1 MVRCYSYT
9 RFSTPV
15 QASGDSLRR
24 QTERSLAWAK
34 SHGHVLDDSLH
45 LHDAGVSAWKGDNLT
60 SGKLGGF
67 IKACDEG
74 TVERG
79 SILIIESLD
88 RLSRQGVRLALRLF
102 LDILER
108 GITIVTLQPEHIFE
122 NDTLDEMSL
131 IIAIV
136 VMGRANEESAM
147 KSYRGKA
154 SWESKRKQASIRK
167 ITAKCPL
174 WMILSEDKTHFDLIS
189 ERVDAVKKIFELSCS
204 GLGGMKIVKYLHA
217 HVPPFKKVWSKTSIR
232 RILSDRSVLGEYQ
245 PHTGSV
251 KHKNRKPIGEPL
263 LNYYPRIISDDVF
276 YHAQKSLKDNLV
288 QRGRKG
294 NNITNLFTGLVRD
307 TFGGIMA
314 VVSKDRRVLVS
325 YEATRGRGD
334 FVSFPYEFFEIG
346 IMRWL
351 KELRSE
357 DVITHKRDVNDKLAA
372 SQGKL
377 DALTD
382 RISKIKRELKSE
394 DDIEPLMAILRE
406 LDNDRKMLVKEIA
419 TIKEQLA
426 STNDIGS
433 TQDLIHIMD
442 TTEEPSELRQR
453 IKARI
458 RDLIS
463 SIVVDIK
470 VIGQSRWA
478 LVEIT
483 LTSGIK
489 RWVLMMYSKGN
500 PAFWHQSVNSR
511 DDLLPLLKQHGLWCH
526 SPMRGE
532 TE

>member
-1 MVRCYSYT
+1 
-9 RFSTPV
+9 
-15 QASGDSLRR
+15 
-24 QTERSLAWAK
+24 
-34 SHGHVLDDSLH
+34 
-45 LHDAGVSAWKGDNLT
+45 
-60 SGKLGGF
+60 
-67 IKACDEG
+67 
-74 TVERG
+74 
-79 SILIIESLD
+79 
-88 RLSRQGVRLALRLF
+88 
-102 LDILER
+102 
-108 GITIVTLQPEHIFE
+108 
-122 NDTLDEMSL
+122 
-131 IIAIV
+131 
-136 VMGRANEESAM
+136 
-147 KSYRGKA
+147 
-154 SWESKRKQASIRK
+154 
-167 ITAKCPL
+167 
-174 WMILSEDKTHFDLIS
+174 
-189 ERVDAVKKIFELSCS
+189 
-204 GLGGMKIVKYLHA
+204 
-217 HVPPFKKVWSKTSIR
+217 
-232 RILSDRSVLGEYQ
+232 
-245 PHTGSV
+245 
-251 KHKNRKPIGEPL
+251 
-263 LNYYPRIISDDVF
+263 
-276 YHAQKSLKDNLV
+276 
-288 QRGRKG
+288 
-294 NNITNLFTGLVRD
+294 
-307 TFGGIMA
+307 MA